1 MHNRGATG
9 ARYAGLLPWQVR
21 GRVDRAVLPAAFD
34 GCQRASRKV
43 LLDLWG
49 AGGAAV
55 WFLGLRWRACQ
66 SATVRL
72 TSVSMAAMQDFN
84 MILRL
89 IPRRIGLCVTHAA
102 ADTAL
107 DAAPRRNLSI
117 SAPFWMLSR
126 CQQPFGM
133 FLPRSVAETFG

>member
-49 AGGAAV
+49 VLPYGFWGCAGGPAKA
-55 WFLGLRWRACQ
+55 
-66 SATVRL
+66 RL
-72 TSVSMAAMQDFN
+72 SV
-84 MILRL
+84 
-89 IPRRIGLCVTHAA
+89 
-102 ADTAL
+102 
-107 DAAPRRNLSI
+107 
-117 SAPFWMLSR
+117 
-126 CQQPFGM
+126 
-133 FLPRSVAETFG
+133 